1 MNSNEELKSTLLEND
16 DKVDPE
22 HFRSLMFHC
31 DTITGICFNPNM

>member
-1 MNSNEELKSTLLEND
+1 MNSNEELKSTYLEND
-16 DKVDPE
+16 DQADPE

>member
-16 DKVDPE
+16 DQSDPE